1 MSLFNFFKKPTSP
14 APAAVAAPV
23 MPEPIAPTVAQAAL
37 QTVPE
42 VAPQAPANEA
52 KSSGDVV
59 SIAYGTG
66 MPIDVIYAFI
76 GHDYEQDG
84 YRDALVNANAEYC
97 KAKEAMILNKLRMLF
112 RQVLLRY
119 QGEIRGLNVQIENLR
134 SLFDITN
141 ASMLEARKET
151 CEEHMAEINE
161 MIAKLDANS
170 PEMMTMIDSYR
181 RGFSRGCASRTADF
195 LAPNFVNP
203 RQSASTIADPN
214 AKTA

>member
-1 MSLFNFFKKPTSP
+1 MSLFNFFKKSASP
-14 APAAVAAPV
+14 APTAVAAHV
-23 MPEPIAPTVAQAAL
+23 VAEPITEKVLQEAPQL
-37 QTVPE
+37 VPE
-42 VAPQAPANEA
+42 TAAQTPAKEA

-84 YRDALVNANAEYC
+84 FRDALVNSNAEYC
-97 KAKEAMILNKLRMLF
+97 KAKEAMILNKLRQLF
-112 RQVLLRY
+112 HRILLRY
-119 QGEIRGLNVQIENLR
+119 QGEIRGLKVQIENAKA
-134 SLFDITN
+134 LFDLTN

-151 CEEHMAEINE
+151 YEEHIAEING
-161 MIAKLDANS
+161 MIERVNAGD
-170 PEMMTMIDSYR
+170 PEMMIMVESYR
-181 RGFSRGCASRTADF
+181 RGFVRGCASQTADF

-203 RQSASTIADPN
+203 RQSSSIADPN

>member
-1 MSLFNFFKKPTSP
+1 MSLFNFFKKPASP
-14 APAAVAAPV
+14 APATVAPA
-23 MPEPIAPTVAQAAL
+23 MPELIAQVVPQEVPQA
-37 QTVPE
+37 VPE
-42 VAPQAPANEA
+42 AVSQAPANET

-84 YRDALVNANAEYC
+84 FRDALVNSNAEYC
-97 KAKEAMILNKLRMLF
+97 KAKEAMILNKLRQLF
-112 RQVLLRY
+112 HRILLRY
-119 QGEIRGLNVQIENLR
+119 QGEIRGLKVQIENAKA
-134 SLFDITN
+134 LFDLTN

-151 CEEHMAEINE
+151 YEEHIAEIHG
-161 MIAKLDANS
+161 MIERVNAGD
-170 PEMMTMIDSYR
+170 PEMMIMVESYR
-181 RGFSRGCASRTADF
+181 RGFVRGCASQTADF

-203 RQSASTIADPN
+203 RQSSSIADPN